1 MSLRISRPSRLSLRI
16 STLVLGFLWVA
27 GIAVGMS
34 ILLNYENRPAR
45 TGTSTDIWPIDSAIQ
60 RVPSSP
66 TLVLFAHPHCPC
78 TRASIGELA
87 LIMARLRGQLT
98 ANVIFIRPKGTE
110 ENWEQTDLWRSAA
123 SIPGVNV
130 WSDLNGVEASRFHA
144 QASGETMLYS
154 ADGRLLFSG
163 GITASRGH
171 SGDNAGRA
179 AIVDLV
185 ATGRSKHS
193 RTLVFGCY
201 LQTQSSQQRKEGVSD
216 GAVGEEAGIGKLSP
230 GTH

>member
-16 STLVLGFLWVA
+16 STLVIGLLWVA
-27 GIAVGMS
+27 GIAVGMC

-45 TGTSTDIWPIDSAIQ
+45 TGTSTDIWPTDSAIQ

-66 TLVLFAHPHCPC
+66 TLVLFAHPRCPC

-154 ADGRLLFSG
+154 AGGRLLFSG

-216 GAVGEEAGIGKLSP
+216 GAVGEEAGIRKLSP